1 VLRYVPPDSA
11 SSPARDM
18 AITVVRGWQT
28 QIFMTLANGPSFAS
42 ASVLMGRKGFHPDDR
57 VAQAVDAALA
67 GLQNGTD
74 LLLPEQRRMLLYG
87 KFVNPMLGLVGAHAL
102 FRSADLE
109 RRTSDTILTN
119 LSRLLG
125 PDEPDVRALRV
136 MAARRFRTPVDAQPV
151 LRPPMIRA
159 GLEALLEAA
168 AETPELVPPGGLLAD
183 IAPQRYVDSPWST
196 WQPLASMSG
205 IFESLMPGPEAG
217 AEWVSQYVHDAA
229 LQAARSGRPLDVA
242 TLAARASLPQSSVAA
257 VYEDLRRT
265 VESGMER
272 TIAMERVIADSR
284 REAKELNIDR
294 DEARTLFFDGGEG
307 DRIRA
312 LGLMQGDASIRDF
325 AVVLAGVRES
335 RSAFEQYH
343 ALKLAQ
349 QMAPKLDDDQRREL
363 AGAIAEQRA
372 PGAHIEPGS
381 DRWYV
386 SRQLL
391 ADLGAGEQL
400 G

>member
-1 VLRYVPPDSA
+1 VLRYVPPDTA

-42 ASVLMGRKGFHPDDR
+42 ASVLMGRDGFHPDDR
-57 VAQAVDAALA
+57 VAQAVDSALT

-74 LLLPEQRRMLLYG
+74 LLLPKERTMLLYG
-87 KFVNPMLGLVGAHAL
+87 KFSNPMLGLVGAHAL

-109 RRTSDTILTN
+109 RRASDTIHRN

-125 PDEPDVRALRV
+125 PDDPDVRALQL
-136 MAARRFRTPVDAQPV
+136 MAARRFGTAVDAQPFE
-151 LRPPMIRA
+151 RPPMLRA
-159 GLEALLEAA
+159 GLEALLDAA
-168 AETPELVPPGGLLAD
+168 AETPELLPPGGLLAD
-183 IAPQRYVDSPWST
+183 IAPRRYVDSPWST
-196 WQPLASMSG
+196 WQPLAGMPG
-205 IFESLMPGPEAG
+205 ALESLVAGPD
-217 AEWVSQYVHDAA
+217 WVSQYVHDAA

-265 VESGMER
+265 MESGMER
-272 TIAMERVIADSR
+272 TIAMERVVADSR
-284 REAKELNIDR
+284 REAKELDIDR
-294 DEARTLFFDGGEG
+294 DQARSLFFDGGEG

-325 AVVLAGVRES
+325 DVVLAGVRES

-343 ALKLAQ
+343 ALKLGQ
-349 QMAPKLDDDQRREL
+349 QMAPELDDDQRREL
-363 AGAIAEQRA
+363 AGAIAGQRA
-372 PGAHIEPGS
+372 PGAHIQPGS